1 MSKNSQQKN
10 STFQNSSSFSF
21 KLQTLINELL
31 PILFL
36 LELPASDIQG
46 PLEEEEKYSDRPM
59 AAYQFKNQIKDG
71 YVKPMDETDK
81 TEKKG
86 KDFDIRP
93 GLLYPLLNELAGY
106 TNEERDYQKP
116 EYIEKDGNDYRI
128 KGRGLKLLI
137 DEVKR
142 LDKFIECYQNK
153 RKRISKLIESLENE
167 K

>member
-1 MSKNSQQKN
+1 MKKNSQPKPSELQANDK
-10 STFQNSSSFSF
+10 FSF

-36 LELPASDIQG
+36 LELPTSGIEG
-46 PLEEEEKYSDRPM
+46 PLVEDEKYSDRPM

-71 YVKPMDETDK
+71 YVKPMDEIDK
-81 TEKKG
+81 LEKKG

-93 GLLYPLLNELAGY
+93 GLLYDLLNELAGY
-106 TNEERDYQKP
+106 TNGERDFQKP

-128 KGRGLKLLI
+128 KGRGLQLLI
-137 DEVKR
+137 YEVKR

-167 K
+167 R